1 MFSHNTDET
10 GNESVPWAKK
20 DRNFDVTMGAPDG
33 AEVCELVGLFLL
45 QSLNVLLPNLN
56 IGLYRDDGLAVHGR
70 IPGPQLDAIRKS
82 IHDFFG
88 QHGLRVTVEINKTSV
103 DFLDVTFDLKA
114 ECFAPFK
121 KPNDQPL
128 YVHKDSNHPDTV
140 KRGIP
145 RSVNKR
151 LNTISS
157 TKESFDRAKGEYQ
170 KALQESGYN
179 FKLEFEQQNNP
190 PNARNKE
197 KKKRRD
203 IIWFNP
209 PFNQMVKTNL
219 GKKFLALLDYHF
231 PPNHKLR
238 KCLNRN
244 CVKLSYSCTSNM
256 RQIILSHNNTLVK
269 ASNNRAEEPCN
280 CRGVCALGGRC
291 NAGPI
296 VYKVTVNEEN
306 VSPQKTYIGSTQDFK
321 SRLANHKASFRH
333 EHLKNATA
341 LSAYVWEKD
350 LGPNPNLS
358 WTILA
363 KARTYDKGGKMCN
376 LCLTE
381 KLFIL
386 KNQNT
391 PGSLNKRT
399 ELAFRCAHIMKHR
412 LSRVKENNT

>member
-1 MFSHNTDET
+1 
-10 GNESVPWAKK
+10 
-20 DRNFDVTMGAPDG
+20 
-33 AEVCELVGLFLL
+33 
-45 QSLNVLLPNLN
+45 
-56 IGLYRDDGLAVHGR
+56 
-70 IPGPQLDAIRKS
+70 
-82 IHDFFG
+82 
-88 QHGLRVTVEINKTSV
+88 
-103 DFLDVTFDLKA
+103 
-114 ECFAPFK
+114 
-121 KPNDQPL
+121 
-128 YVHKDSNHPDTV
+128 
-140 KRGIP
+140 
-145 RSVNKR
+145 
-151 LNTISS
+151 
-157 TKESFDRAKGEYQ
+157 
-170 KALQESGYN
+170 
-179 FKLEFEQQNNP
+179 
-190 PNARNKE
+190 
-197 KKKRRD
+197 
-203 IIWFNP
+203 
-209 PFNQMVKTNL
+209 
-219 GKKFLALLDYHF
+219 
-231 PPNHKLR
+231 
-238 KCLNRN
+238 
-244 CVKLSYSCTSNM
+244 M